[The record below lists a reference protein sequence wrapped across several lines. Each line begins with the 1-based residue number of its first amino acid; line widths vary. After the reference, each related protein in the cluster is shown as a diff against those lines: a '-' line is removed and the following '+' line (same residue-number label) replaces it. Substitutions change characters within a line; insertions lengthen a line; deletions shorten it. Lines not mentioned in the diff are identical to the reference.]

1 MSFVKPR
8 RKYLILYDKEMQ
20 EKMPIQTT
28 PHHQPHHLKKEELA
42 NISVFP
48 LMK

>member
-1 MSFVKPR
+1 MSFVRPR

-28 PHHQPHHLKKEELA
+28 PHHLKKAELA